1 MSSATRKLIDFV
13 LALDATQV
21 SAEVSR
27 QARRCVLDLL
37 GVALAGSRTRMAQV
51 SARWAFQ
58 QFKAGDATV
67 IGSLR
72 ELSPAGAAWINGI
85 SATVLDLDDGHRL
98 AIGHPGTSVIP
109 TALAVAEATGANGE
123 ALLLAIVAG
132 YELAVRVSKARK
144 PRFKER
150 QYATG
155 IWGSFGAVAA
165 AAKLLDVDVDTF
177 QHAIGIN
184 LAHGPFPPSGAYAYE
199 SMIKEGIGWS
209 GMAGCAAALLAQ
221 QGFEGPRDALDQS
234 GRYEIHQL
242 IDGLETDCA
251 ILGTYFKPHASCRW
265 SHPAIDGVL
274 KLLDQHRVETHEV
287 ERVRIEG
294 FYEVTRL
301 VDYAPSTTIGA
312 QFSIPFCVALA
323 LLYKRVGPAE
333 LSEANLRNPQVLDLA
348 HKVEVEKDPELDRR
362 FPEQTVTRVTLCTN
376 RGNFT
381 TLVEYPKGNPENPMS
396 DAELVE
402 KFRSLA
408 VDVAGEERAVA
419 VERAVDRL
427 DQMEDVRDLTE
438 HLAFGQR

>member
-1 MSSATRKLIDFV
+1 MSATVELIDFV
-13 LALDATQV
+13 LALDAARV
-21 SAEVSR
+21 PAAVLR
-27 QARRCVLDLL
+27 QSRRCVLDFL
-37 GVALAGSRTRMAQV
+37 GVALAGSRTCMAQV
-51 SARWAFQ
+51 SARWALQ

-67 IGSLR
+67 IGSPRKLT
-72 ELSPAGAAWINGI
+72 STGATWINGI
-85 SATVLDLDDGHRL
+85 SATALDLDDGHRL
-98 AIGHPGTSVIP
+98 AMGHPGAAVIP
-109 TALAVAEATGANGE
+109 TALAVAEAIGANGE
-123 ALLLAIVAG
+123 ALLAAIVAG
-132 YELAVRVSKARK
+132 YELAVRVSGARQ

-155 IWGSFGAVAA
+155 IWGGFGAVAA

-184 LAHGPFPPSGAYAYE
+184 LTHGPFPPSGAYTNE
-199 SMIKEGIGWS
+199 SMTKEGIGWS

-242 IDGLETDCA
+242 VEGLGADYA
-251 ILGTYFKPHASCRW
+251 ILHVYFKPHASCRW

-274 KLLDQHRVETHEV
+274 ELLDQRRVEAHEV

-333 LSEANLRNPQVLDLA
+333 LAEANLRNLQVLDLA
-348 HKVEVEKDPELDRR
+348 RKVEVEKDPELDRR

-419 VERAVDRL
+419 VKRAVDRL
-427 DQMEDVRDLTE
+427 DQMEDVGDLTE
-438 HLAFGQR
+438 YLAFGQR